1 MALIYAVEDD
11 KNILEIEM
19 FALKNS
25 GYQVEG
31 FECAK
36 DFYKKLDEQNKF
48 YNYEELVYQLN
59 QKKLHIRYLQL
70 KDVQLQP
77 YEREFDVYDLF

>member
-25 GYQVEG
+25 GYQVDG
-31 FECAK
+31 FECAR
-36 DFYKKLDEQNKF
+36 DFYKKLDERQPLHDRPEAHDGNVMQR
-48 YNYEELVYQLN
+48 EEARHPLGGHRRGRRQR
-59 QKKLHIRYLQL
+59 Q
-70 KDVQLQP
+70 
-77 YEREFDVYDLF
+77 